1 VTAFASLLSSPT
13 GLGLGG
19 FLIGCVFGAIVYRTN
34 FCIMGAL
41 SDIVNLGDRR
51 RLGAWLVA
59 AAVAIVAAD
68 VLRRTGAVPLDRA
81 MYLVPRLNWLGHILG
96 GLIFGFGMVLS
107 GGCPTRNLVRFG
119 AGDLRALVVLIVIG
133 IAGFITIGGLIAPLR
148 DELEQLSALDLK
160 RWGFETQGLG
170 EMVARAARA
179 PIALATTA
187 LALCVSAIALIWAF
201 LDRGFRRS
209 ASHILSGVGVGALVA
224 CGWALTGF
232 AYDEFAPTPQAPV
245 SLTYIRP
252 LGDTL
257 DWLQR
262 FTAAPL
268 PGFGIACVLGT
279 LLGAF
284 GVAVGMGRF
293 RVLGF
298 ADLDDLKR
306 NLVGAALMG
315 VGGAMALGCTIGQG
329 VTGVSTLAAG
339 SLLTT
344 AALVIGGLQGL
355 KYLERIAG
363 D

>member
-1 VTAFASLLSSPT
+1 
-13 GLGLGG
+13 
-19 FLIGCVFGAIVYRTN
+19 
-34 FCIMGAL
+34 MGAL

-51 RLGAWLVA
+51 RLGAWLLA
-59 AAVAIVAAD
+59 IAVAVLAAD
-68 VLRRTGAVPLDRA
+68 VLRRTGMVPLERA
-81 MYLVPRLNWLGHILG
+81 IYLSPRLNWFGHIAG

-133 IAGFITIGGLIAPLR
+133 IAGFITFGGLLAPLR
-148 DELEQLSALDLK
+148 DWLEQLTAVDLK
-160 RWGFETQGLG
+160 RWRFETQGAG
-170 EMVARAARA
+170 ELIARVTSVS
-179 PIALATTA
+179 IASATTVV
-187 LALCVSAIALIWAF
+187 ALCVGGFALIWAF
-201 LDRGFRRS
+201 LDGGFRRS
-209 ASHILSGVGVGALVA
+209 STHIVSGLGVGALVA
-224 CGWALTGF
+224 CGWALTGAAF
-232 AYDEFAPTPQAPV
+232 DEFASAPQAPV

-252 LGDTL
+252 IGDTL

-279 LLGAF
+279 LVGAT
-284 GVAVGMGRF
+284 GVALGMGRF

-298 ADLDDLKR
+298 ADVGDLKR

-315 VGGAMALGCTIGQG
+315 VGGGMALGCTIGQG
-329 VTGVSTLAAG
+329 VTGLSTLAVG

-344 AALVIGGLQGL
+344 VALVIGGFQGL